1 VVIRQV
7 DLEIYT
13 RPSATRG
20 PVYIKSVRT
29 VEIWE
34 VVALDPLPLASMSPL
49 RLLVISRSGVELIT
63 LESDTVLND
72 VIKCNSSLLAEMP
85 YRKDFPWYHLAAN
98 GTGRRVCWF
107 GIQDWLR
114 MQPHLVSMA
123 LDPRPSDSRS
133 PLTTWMD
140 EELNNSAL
148 WALPSLDFDE
158 ALGYTVL
165 GNYFGELAIYD
176 CVPSD
181 PIKCCG
187 LASDLTYHQGL
198 SSPIRLSQVCFRI
211 TFLLQLMFP
220 AMQKPISLGLRPLPR
235 LPRKMDPDT
244 LSTWVSDWSD
254 EDLNLDPRLWNTD
267 WVWGSCRS
275 YQWLGAPG
283 DSAWLLNHAFYM
295 PGTISL
301 QAYGSYD
308 SYDPGTCLILR
319 SGNRYLFHCDDS
331 VRSLPMGPF
340 PRSFEDLN
348 LHGQPC
354 MRPTAFTEATVYN
367 RNLWFAE
374 RGKG

>member
-1 VVIRQV
+1 MVVRQV

-49 RLLVISRSGVELIT
+49 WLLVISRSGVELIT

-123 LDPRPSDSRS
+123 LDPRPSPSDSRS
-133 PLTTWMD
+133 ALTTWMD
-140 EELNNSAL
+140 EELTNSAL

-165 GNYFGELAIYD
+165 GNCFGELAIYD
-176 CVPSD
+176 YVPSD

-187 LASDLTYHQGL
+187 LASDLTHHQRV
-198 SSPIRLSQVCFRI
+198 SSPVRLSQVCFRI
-211 TFLLQLMFP
+211 QN
-220 AMQKPISLGLRPLPR
+220 ISSS
-235 LPRKMDPDT
+235 T
-244 LSTWVSDWSD
+244 HVFFHAETYLSRVAALTTPTSK
-254 EDLNLDPRLWNTD
+254 NGP
-267 WVWGSCRS
+267 
-275 YQWLGAPG
+275 
-283 DSAWLLNHAFYM
+283 
-295 PGTISL
+295 
-301 QAYGSYD
+301 
-308 SYDPGTCLILR
+308 
-319 SGNRYLFHCDDS
+319 RYLVNMG
-331 VRSLPMGPF
+331 VRLVGRGFKSRSPF
-340 PRSFEDLN
+340 VE
-348 LHGQPC
+348 H
-354 MRPTAFTEATVYN
+354 
-367 RNLWFAE
+367 
-374 RGKG
+374 